1 MRNNR
6 DKYSTIQ
13 FTKNGKERLKK
24 KKKPGESF
32 EDMIRRKFG
41 L

>member
-1 MRNNR
+1 MGKR
-6 DKYSTIQ
+6 DKYSSIQ
-13 FTKNGKERLKK
+13 FTQNGKERLKK

-32 EDMIRRKFG
+32 EELIRRKFR